1 MSVKK
6 WTGLTDAIGMEAKK
20 GRYGGTYAH
29 SDIAVQ
35 FATWLSPEFYVYLV
49 KEFQR
54 FKVLEAQQNRDT
66 LDWNLKRTL
75 AKVNYRIHTDAVQ
88 KHLVPPRLT
97 PKQRGIVYADEAD
110 LLNVALFGMTA
121 KMWRTQNPDKKGN
134 IRDHATGDQLL
145 VLSNLENLNAEYINM
160 GLEQENR
167 LERLNE
173 IAIYQMKVLTI
184 PDFIKKLP
192 KGK

>member
-1 MSVKK
+1 MAKAKKSTISVNGVEVTLITQEKGDYICLTDMVRNMEGNAIDYIRNWLRNGSTVEFLGVWEKVHNPNFKIEEFNEIKANYTRNSFLMSVKK
-6 WTGLTDAIGMEAKK
+6 WTGLTDAIGMEARK

-88 KHLVPPRLT
+88 KHLVPL
-97 PKQRGIVYADEAD
+97 D
-110 LLNVALFGMTA
+110 
-121 KMWRTQNPDKKGN
+121 
-134 IRDHATGDQLL
+134 
-145 VLSNLENLNAEYINM
+145 
-160 GLEQENR
+160 
-167 LERLNE
+167 
-173 IAIYQMKVLTI
+173 
-184 PDFIKKLP
+184 
-192 KGK
+192 